1 MSLINSL
8 SCQLVARF
16 IPTCIAMAEWGLA
29 FAKFICIMNV
39 LGRHA
44 FYKVHLIAEYNRKK
58 IVFRD
63 FQETEALSRCSTLK
77 FLVEIYVQRCCE
89 ITFSRR
95 CTM

>member
-58 IVFRD
+58 NCLSG
-63 FQETEALSRCSTLK
+63 LSRNGGLK
-77 FLVEIYVQRCCE
+77 PRFHFK
-89 ITFSRR
+89 TFS
-95 CTM
+95 